1 VDSDNIHPRKE
12 RGKSQLGGCPVLPDL
27 HVLTILVNQ
36 INFADVG
43 EALLVNT
50 SKDIVGQARSEG
62 VDLSCC
68 QTCKLDYGRHHIDL
82 FLNVAQVD
90 LMDFKSREL

>member
-1 VDSDNIHPRKE
+1 MAKLFFVNI
-12 RGKSQLGGCPVLPDL
+12 
-27 HVLTILVNQ
+27 
-36 INFADVG
+36 
-43 EALLVNT
+43 

-68 QTCKLDYGRHHIDL
+68 QTCEKDLPCCQRCKLDYGCHHIDL
-82 FLNVAQVD
+82 FLIVAQVD

>member
-1 VDSDNIHPRKE
+1 VP
-12 RGKSQLGGCPVLPDL
+12 
-27 HVLTILVNQ
+27 TILVNQ

-43 EALLVNT
+43 EALLVNI

-62 VDLSCC
+62 VDLSCCQTCEKDLPCC

-82 FLNVAQVD
+82 FLNVAQAD